1 MNNSLA
7 RISQHANLATSFYNS
22 LDQPLIC
29 AGAMGI
35 VYLAILINTNA
46 LWSLQSCMK
55 AAASHGFRLHVGV
68 MHLCIHTDKY
78 QH

>member
-1 MNNSLA
+1 
-7 RISQHANLATSFYNS
+7 
-22 LDQPLIC
+22 
-29 AGAMGI
+29 MGI

-55 AAASHGFRLHVGV
+55 AAASHGFRLCVGV